1 MASHRIG
8 GTAGLSDTGPSNY
21 HLPYAVFH
29 GITNNPST
37 SFFNQER
44 SAFDFGELEEA
55 IVLQG
60 VKFKNDETNNKSS
73 LFAAATRPA
82 AAATL
87 EMFPS
92 WPPLRFHQT
101 PTPVGSSK
109 SGGGGESQSTDS
121 GSAVNTLSSSKAN
134 KGHIEPESPMSRTQA
149 SSDHLQAF
157 EHHPQL
163 PHQQQQLE
171 MISDGSGTGLLSQT
185 QVSHQHAAKHA
196 LEKRTG
202 AGSSSEKGQDP
213 KTLRRLAQNREA
225 AKKSR
230 LRKKAYVQQ
239 LETSR
244 IKLAQLEQDL
254 QRARSQGLFVGGGG
268 GACGNISSGAAI
280 FDMEYA
286 RWLDDDH
293 RHMSELR
300 TGLQAHL
307 SDSNLRVIVDGYI
320 AHYDEIFQL
329 KGVTAKS
336 DVFHL
341 ITGMWATP
349 AERCFLWMGGFRPSE
364 LIKMLMTQLDPLT
377 EQQVMGI
384 YSLQQSSQ
392 QAEEALS
399 QGLEQLQQSLVDTIA
414 GGSVSDSMHH
424 MAVALGKITNLEGF
438 VRQADNLRQQTLHQ
452 LCRILTVR
460 QAARCF
466 LVIGEYYGR
475 LRALSSLW
483 ASRPRETLI
492 SDDNSC
498 QTTTDLQMVQSS
510 QNHFSN
516 F

>member
-1 MASHRIG
+1 MANHRVGEI
-8 GTAGLSDTGPSNY
+8 GLSDSGPSN
-21 HLPYAVFH
+21 HHHIPYSVLH
-29 GITNNPST
+29 GINLPS
-37 SFFNQER
+37 SNFINQEG

-60 VKFKNDETNNKSS
+60 GVNINNDEAKAP
-73 LFAAATRPA
+73 LFTARPP
-82 AAATL
+82 AATL

-92 WPPLRFHQT
+92 WPLRFHHT
-101 PTPVGSSK
+101 PRAQGSSK
-109 SGGGGESQSTDS
+109 SGGESSDS
-121 GSAVNTLSSSKAN
+121 GSAVNTLSTSKA
-134 KGHIEPESPMSRTQA
+134 EAQLDPESPISTRKA
-149 SSDHLQAF
+149 SSD
-157 EHHPQL
+157 
-163 PHQQQQLE
+163 QQQQQE
-171 MISDGSGTGLLSQT
+171 MASESPRRGLSYT
-185 QVSHQHAAKHA
+185 QPAAKPTP
-196 LEKRTG
+196 EKR
-202 AGSSSEKGQDP
+202 KGPGLTSDKVLDA

-239 LETSR
+239 LESSR
-244 IKLAQLEQDL
+244 IKLSQLEQDL
-254 QRARSQGLFVGGGG
+254 QRARSQGLLLGGVG

-293 RHMSELR
+293 RHISELR

-307 SDSNLRVIVDGYI
+307 SDADLRITVDGYI
-320 AHYDEIFQL
+320 AHYDEIFSL
-329 KGVTAKS
+329 KGVAAKS

-341 ITGMWATP
+341 ITGMWTTP

-364 LIKMLMTQLDPLT
+364 LIKMLIVQLDPLT

-384 YSLQQSSQ
+384 YSLQHSSQ

-399 QGLEQLQQSLVDTIA
+399 QGLEQLQQSLIDTIA
-414 GGSVSDSMHH
+414 SGSVSDGMHH
-424 MAVALGKITNLEGF
+424 MVVALGNLSNLEGF

-452 LCRILTVR
+452 LRRILTVR
-460 QAARCF
+460 QATRCF

-483 ASRPRETLI
+483 VSRPRETLI

-498 QTTTDLQMVQSS
+498 QTVTDLQMVQSS
-510 QNHFSN
+510 QNHFLN

>member
-1 MASHRIG
+1 MASHRVG
-8 GTAGLSDTGPSNY
+8 ETGLSDSGPSNY
-21 HLPYAVFH
+21 HIPYGVLH
-29 GITNNPST
+29 GINPST
-37 SFFNQER
+37 SFINQER
-44 SAFDFGELEEA
+44 SDFDFGELEEA
-55 IVLQG
+55 IVLQQG
-60 VKFKNDETNNKSS
+60 VMIKNDEAKAS
-73 LFAAATRPA
+73 LFAATRPPPA
-82 AAATL
+82 ATTL

-92 WPPLRFHQT
+92 WPLRFHQT
-101 PTPVGSSK
+101 TPRGSSK
-109 SGGGGESQSTDS
+109 SGGESTDS
-121 GSAVNTLSSSKAN
+121 GSAVNTLSSNKA
-134 KGHIEPESPMSRTQA
+134 KAHLEPESPMSSRKA
-149 SSDHLQAF
+149 SSSDHHHHHQAF
-157 EHHPQL
+157 DQHMT
-163 PHQQQQLE
+163 QQQQLE
-171 MISDGSGTGLLSQT
+171 MASDGTGFLSQA
-185 QVSHQHAAKHA
+185 QVTHQQAAKPTPD
-196 LEKRTG
+196 KRKG
-202 AGSSSEKGQDP
+202 AASSSEKVHDA

-239 LETSR
+239 LESGR
-244 IKLAQLEQDL
+244 IKLAQLELDL
-254 QRARSQGLFVGGGG
+254 QRARAQGLFVGGHGG
-268 GACGNISSGAAI
+268 DCGNISSGAAI

-293 RHMSELR
+293 RHMAELR

-307 SDSNLRVIVDGYI
+307 SDSNLRVVVDGYI
-320 AHYDEIFQL
+320 AHYDEIFSL
-329 KGVTAKS
+329 KGAAAKS
-336 DVFHL
+336 DIFHL
-341 ITGMWATP
+341 ITGMWTTP

-364 LIKMLMTQLDPLT
+364 LIKMLITQLDPLT

-414 GGSVSDSMHH
+414 GGSVDDGMHH
-424 MAVALGKITNLEGF
+424 MALALGKLSNLEGF
-438 VRQADNLRQQTLHQ
+438 VCQADNLRQQTLHQ

-466 LVIGEYYGR
+466 LAIGEYYGR

-498 QTTTDLQMVQSS
+498 QTTLDLQIVQSL